1 MKYMWL
7 PVACD
12 VPITGTTLSTIKAC
26 YDQHVR
32 WMWGSMDIGFFL
44 VRCLLDVPGAPSVPL
59 WRKVYLFL
67 TMYEFHLLYPAMWII
82 IAITI
87 NLYGIDMSQYYK
99 MVRGMAANWRQK
111 PEISSMPC
119 RLLQFMSFCSTSYAA
134 TFAFVKW
141 RWPTACMYTRR

>member
-12 VPITGTTLSTIKAC
+12 VPITETTFSTIKAC

-44 VRCLLDVPGAPSVPL
+44 VRCFLNVPNAPSVPL
-59 WRKVYLFL
+59 WRKIYLFL

-82 IAITI
+82 IAIAI

-99 MVRGMAANWRQK
+99 MVRVEM
-111 PEISSMPC
+111 S
-119 RLLQFMSFCSTSYAA
+119 LQQIRPQCETELSL
-134 TFAFVKW
+134 
-141 RWPTACMYTRR
+141 